1 MCNVQNVPL
10 TILSYIMPQCD
21 PIQTVICAK
30 EEKCNLTSKSK
41 HQTSSV
47 TYGFVH
53 RGIDIT
59 SLRCPPCLGCYTIC
73 LERLQLE

>member
-21 PIQTVICAK
+21 PIQTVICVK
-30 EEKCNLTSKSK
+30 EKCNLTSKSK

-47 TYGFVH
+47 AYGFVH